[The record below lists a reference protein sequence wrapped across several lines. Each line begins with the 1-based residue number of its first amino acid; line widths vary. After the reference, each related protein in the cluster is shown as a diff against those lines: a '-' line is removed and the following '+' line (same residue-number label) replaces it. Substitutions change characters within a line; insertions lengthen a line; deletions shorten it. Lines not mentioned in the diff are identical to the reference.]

1 MSDLPNIA
9 DDDDEPS
16 APFWMTTFSDMAT
29 LLLTFFVM
37 IVSMSEV
44 EVKKF
49 KEALSYFQGRT
60 GILTH
65 DAVIPS
71 NRQQVITQT
80 PRHSQDLEAKYERVL
95 QYLQENDLD
104 DKVEVNLLE
113 EGVHVMISDSVMFL
127 SGKAELIDPSRS
139 LLRMI
144 AGVLSDDISEV
155 TVEGHT
161 DNRPIHTSLYPSN
174 WELSTARAAS
184 VVRFLLDQ
192 SSALD
197 PSRYSAVGYGEYQ
210 PLASNETAAG
220 RAKNRRVTILFQ
232 WKSWQKNP
240 KNPTQQPNPKE
251 TP

>member
-49 KEALSYFQGRT
+49 KEALSYFQGST
-60 GILTH
+60 GVLAQ
-65 DAVIPS
+65 DAVLPPT
-71 NRQQVITQT
+71 RQKVI
-80 PRHSQDLEAKYERVL
+80 SQKTKHVENLEAKYERVM
-95 QYLQENDLD
+95 QYLQENDLL
-104 DKVEVNLLE
+104 DKVQVSLLE
-113 EGVHVMISDSVMFL
+113 EGVHVLISDSVMFR
-127 SGKAELIDPSRS
+127 SGEAELIDPSRS

-144 AGVLSDDISEV
+144 ADVLSDEISEV
-155 TVEGHT
+155 IVEGHT
-161 DNRPIHTSLYPSN
+161 DNRPISTSLFPSN

-184 VVRFLLDQ
+184 VVRFLLEQ

-197 PSRYSAVGYGEYQ
+197 PARYSAVGYGEYQ
-210 PLASNETAAG
+210 PLASNETPAG
-220 RAKNRRVTILFQ
+220 RAKNRRVAILFR
-232 WKSWQKNP
+232 WKSWQKNST
-240 KNPTQQPNPKE
+240 NNRQQPQKE

>member
-1 MSDLPNIA
+1 VSDLPNIA

-49 KEALSYFQGRT
+49 KEALSYFQGST
-60 GILTH
+60 GVLAQ
-65 DAVIPS
+65 DAVLPPS
-71 NRQQVITQT
+71 RPKVISKKAKNGENQ
-80 PRHSQDLEAKYERVL
+80 EEKYERVI
-95 QYLQENDLD
+95 QYLQENDLM
-104 DKVEVNLLE
+104 DKVQVTLLE
-113 EGVHVMISDSVMFL
+113 EGVHVLISDSVMFR
-127 SGKAELIDPSRS
+127 SGEAELIDPSRS

-144 AGVLSDDISEV
+144 ADVLSDEISEV
-155 TVEGHT
+155 IVEGHT
-161 DNRPIHTSLYPSN
+161 DNRPINTNLFPSN

-184 VVRFLLDQ
+184 VVRFLLEQ

-210 PLASNETAAG
+210 PLASNDTAAG
-220 RAKNRRVTILFQ
+220 RAKNRRVAILFK

-240 KNPTQQPNPKE
+240 TNNPQQALKE